1 MYAIRSYYDDL
12 SSGRVMDR
20 LLSGDVGFGKTE
32 VAMNALL
39 AVIIDGCQAIFVC
52 PTTLLATQHY
62 HGIKKRFEEFGINVA
77 KLDGKTTAKE
87 KTAIKKGLENGD
99 IKLVIGTHSLLDI
112 T

>member
-1 MYAIRSYYDDL
+1 MGGFEYTKDQTRSVKEIFEDL

-39 AVIIDGCQAIFVC
+39 ATVLDGYQALFVC

-62 HGIKKRFEEFGINVA
+62 QSMRKRFETFGIKMA
-77 KLDGKTTAKE
+77 KLDGKSSKQNN
-87 KTAIKKGLENGD
+87 KKKGKNR
-99 IKLVIGTHSLLDI
+99 K
-112 T
+112 